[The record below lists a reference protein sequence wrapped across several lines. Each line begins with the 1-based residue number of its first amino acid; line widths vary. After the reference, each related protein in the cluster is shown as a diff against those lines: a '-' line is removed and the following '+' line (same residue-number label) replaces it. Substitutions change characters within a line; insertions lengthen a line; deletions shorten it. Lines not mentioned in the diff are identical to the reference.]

1 MAEQFDVVVIGG
13 GPGGYVAA
21 IRAAQLGLKTACV
34 EARGTLGGTCLNVG
48 CIPSKA
54 LLESSEMYDKVK
66 NHGGSF
72 GVKVDK
78 VVADVTAMLERKDK
92 IVKGLCQGIEG
103 LFKKNKITYL
113 KGHGSFKSA
122 TEIEV
127 KDAAGKVSVIQT
139 KNTIIATGSEAVE
152 LGIAPFDGKKI
163 VSSTESLDFKDAPKH
178 LVVIGGGYI
187 GLEMGSVWG
196 RLGAKVTVVEA
207 QANILPAMDVQ
218 VATAMHKI
226 LTKQGFEI
234 HTNTKL
240 VKVDTS
246 GKDVTV
252 ICDQGGKE
260 VTFKC
265 DKVLVAVGRRAYT
278 KGLGLEAIGIKAGVG
293 GKITIDKHFRT
304 NVANVYAVGDVVDGP
319 MLAHKAEEEG
329 VACAEIIAGK
339 PGHVSYEAIP
349 GICYTWPEVASVGL
363 SEEACKAQGLAY
375 RVGQFP
381 FIANARARCLG
392 DTDGFVKVIADERT
406 DRLLGIHIVGP
417 RASDMIAEAVIAFEF
432 GGSAEDL
439 ARSMHGHPTL
449 SEVMR
454 EACLAVDK
462 RARQI

>member
-1 MAEQFDVVVIGG
+1 MADQFDVVVIGG

-21 IRAAQLGLKTACV
+21 IRAAQLGLKTACI
-34 EARGTLGGTCLNVG
+34 EGRGTLGGTCLNVG

-54 LLESSEMYDKVK
+54 LLESSEMYDKIK
-66 NHGGSF
+66 NHASDF

-78 VVADVTAMLERKDK
+78 AAMDVSGMLQRKDK
-92 IVKGLCQGIEG
+92 IVKTLCQGIEG
-103 LFKKNKITYL
+103 LFKKNKITYF
-113 KGHGSFKSA
+113 KGWGSFKSA
-122 TEIEV
+122 TQLEV
-127 KDAAGKVSVIQT
+127 KGEDGKTTLVDA
-139 KNTIIATGSEAVE
+139 KNIIIATGSEAVE
-152 LGIAPFDGKKI
+152 LGIAPFDGKKV
-163 VSSTESLDFKDAPKH
+163 VSSTESLDFKDTPKH

-187 GLEMGSVWG
+187 GLEMGSVWA
-196 RLGAKVTVVEA
+196 RLGAKVTVIEA
-207 QANILPAMDVQ
+207 QSNILPAMDTQ
-218 VATAMHKI
+218 VANAMRKI
-226 LTKQGFEI
+226 LEKQGFEI
-234 HTNTKL
+234 HSGTKL

-246 GKDVTV
+246 GKDVVVT
-252 ICDQGGKE
+252 CDKDGKE

-265 DKVLVAVGRRAYT
+265 DKVLVAVGRRAFT
-278 KGLGLEAIGIKAGVG
+278 KGLGLDKVGITTGQG
-293 GKITIDKHFRT
+293 GKIAIDKHFRT
-304 NVANVYAVGDVVDGP
+304 NVANIFAIGDVVDGP

-339 PGHVSYEAIP
+339 PGHVNYDAIP

-363 SEEACKAQGLAY
+363 SEEACKAQGLKY
-375 RVGQFP
+375 RTGQFP
-381 FIANARARCLG
+381 FIANARAKCLG

-406 DRLLGIHIVGP
+406 DKLLGVHIIGP

>member
-1 MAEQFDVVVIGG
+1 MSEQFDLVVIGG

-21 IRAAQLGLKTACV
+21 IRAAQLGLKTACI
-34 EARGTLGGTCLNVG
+34 EARGSLGGTCLNVG

-54 LLESSEMYDKVK
+54 MLESSELYDKVAK
-66 NHGGSF
+66 HAQDF

-78 VVADVTAMLERKDK
+78 VAADVTAMLKRKDK
-92 IVKGLCQGIEG
+92 IVAGLCQGIEG

-113 KGHGSFKSA
+113 KGFASFKSA
-122 TEIEV
+122 NEIAV
-127 KDAAGKVSVIQT
+127 KDSSGKVTIVGAKNVIV
-139 KNTIIATGSEAVE
+139 ATGSEAVE
-152 LGIAPFDGKKI
+152 LPIAPFDGKKI
-163 VSSTESLDFKDAPKH
+163 VSSTESLEFTEVPKH

-207 QANILPAMDVQ
+207 QASILPAMDGSV
-218 VATAMHKI
+218 VAAMQRI
-226 LTKQGFEI
+226 LNKQGFDI

-240 VKVDTS
+240 VKVDAS
-246 GKDVTV
+246 RKDISVY
-252 ICDQGGKE
+252 CEKDGQE
-260 VTFKC
+260 VKFTC

-278 KGLGLEAIGIKAGVG
+278 KNLGLEKIGINTGQG
-293 GKITIDKHFRT
+293 GKIAVDKHFRT
-304 NVANVYAVGDVVDGP
+304 SVANIYAVGDVVDGP

-339 PGHVSYEAIP
+339 PGHVNYEAIP

-363 SEEACKAQGLAY
+363 SEEACKAQGIKY

-381 FIANARARCLG
+381 FIANGRARCLG
-392 DTDGFVKVIADERT
+392 DTDGFIKVLADERT
-406 DRLLGIHIVGP
+406 DRLLGVHIVGP
-417 RASDMIAEAVIAFEF
+417 RASDLIAEAVIAFEF

-462 RARQI
+462 RARQM